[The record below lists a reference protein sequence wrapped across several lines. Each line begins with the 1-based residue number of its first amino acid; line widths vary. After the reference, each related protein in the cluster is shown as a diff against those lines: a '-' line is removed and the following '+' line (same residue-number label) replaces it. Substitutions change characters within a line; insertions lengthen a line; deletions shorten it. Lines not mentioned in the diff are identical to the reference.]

1 MPTSSR
7 RLAIVGLRN
16 SKWSNFSLKTLGVV
30 DYGVGNL
37 RSVANALD
45 YIGTQWGIVSSPD
58 QVSEFDRL
66 LLPGVGAFGSAMDRL
81 EKTGLKES
89 LLQAYRRGQPLLGIC
104 LGMQLL
110 TEGSEESPSVDG
122 LGIIPGMTTK
132 LPGGGIETNTGFR
145 TVTAVDGDRS
155 LVWDKPERDY
165 YFNHGFRVEPTAAV
179 SVGTTTWGGLS
190 ICAAVEF
197 ENASGVQFH
206 PEKSQG
212 QGLALLKNFATS
224 GSLRL

>member
-1 MPTSSR
+1 MI
-7 RLAIVGLRN
+7 AGLRN
-16 SKWSNFSLKTLGVV
+16 SKWSNFSLKTLGVI

-37 RSVANALD
+37 RSVANALE
-45 YIGTQWGIVSSPD
+45 YLGTEWSIVNFPE

-66 LLPGVGAFGSAMDRL
+66 LLPGVGAFGAAMGRL
-81 EKTGLKES
+81 EKTGLKQS

-110 TEGSEESPSVDG
+110 TEGSEESPSVRG
-122 LGIIPGMTTK
+122 LGIIKGITKK
-132 LPGGGIETNTGFR
+132 LPASAKETNTGFR
-145 TVTAVDGDRS
+145 TVSAVDGDRS
-155 LVWDKPERDY
+155 LVGDNLERDY
-165 YFNHGFRVEPTAAV
+165 YFNHGYRVEPAAAAV
-179 SVGTTTWGGLS
+179 CVGTTSYGGYA

-197 ENASGVQFH
+197 ENAYGVQFH

-212 QGLALLKNFATS
+212 QGLALLKNFAAS